1 MEVKLWVPNFLKVNP
16 DFKITW
22 SGPAMPPGT
31 LLYPYQSPVLQVINL
46 NTFENCPKN
55 VKEVFMYLKDF
66 TNFLI
71 SKKIVNA

>member
-1 MEVKLWVPNFLKVNP
+1 MEVKLWVPNFLTVNP

-46 NTFENCPKN
+46 STFEILGTYMGRKVRPKN
-55 VKEVFMYLKDF
+55 YPQKKALK
-66 TNFLI
+66 
-71 SKKIVNA
+71 K

>member
-22 SGPAMPPGT
+22 SGQAMPPGT

-46 NTFENCPKN
+46 STFENCPKN
-55 VKEVFMYLKDF
+55 VKEVF
-66 TNFLI
+66 I
-71 SKKIVNA
+71 